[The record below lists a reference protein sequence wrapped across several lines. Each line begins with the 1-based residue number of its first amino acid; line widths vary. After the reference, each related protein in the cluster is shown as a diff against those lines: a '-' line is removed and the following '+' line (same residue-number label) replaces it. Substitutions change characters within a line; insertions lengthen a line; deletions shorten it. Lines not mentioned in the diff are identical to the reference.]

1 MKENREIRTVLKLA
15 NSDKNRTI
23 DIQDTERLVDLIDN
37 LDMYSAQADAEEAR
51 IKELDAEVQ
60 ILLPEMFTL
69 SSSFTFVK
77 RVQCIYVSTAVTIYL
92 IILTRTYIYW

>member
-60 ILLPEMFTL
+60 ILPEMFTL

-77 RVQCIYVSTAVTIYL
+77 RVFMLAQPLQY
-92 IILTRTYIYW
+92 ILLY

>member
-1 MKENREIRTVLKLA
+1 MKENREIRTVLQLA

-60 ILLPEMFTL
+60 ILPEMFTL

-77 RVQCIYVSTAVTIYL
+77 RVFMLAQPLQY
-92 IILTRTYIYW
+92 ILLY

>member
-23 DIQDTERLVDLIDN
+23 DVQDTERLVDLIDN

-77 RVQCIYVSTAVTIYL
+77 RVFMLAQPLQY
-92 IILTRTYIYW
+92 ILLY

>member
-1 MKENREIRTVLKLA
+1 MKENREIRTVLQLA

-60 ILLPEMFTL
+60 ILPEMFTL
-69 SSSFTFVK
+69 SFVK
-77 RVQCIYVSTAVTIYL
+77 RVFMLAQPLQY
-92 IILTRTYIYW
+92 ILLY

>member
-23 DIQDTERLVDLIDN
+23 DIQDTERLMDLIDN

-77 RVQCIYVSTAVTIYL
+77 RVFMLAQPLQY
-92 IILTRTYIYW
+92 ILLY

>member
-69 SSSFTFVK
+69 SSSFTYVK
-77 RVQCIYVSTAVTIYL
+77 RVFMLAQPLQY
-92 IILTRTYIYW
+92 ILLY

>member
-1 MKENREIRTVLKLA
+1 MVYHKTFIKRCEIQSLLKENREIRTVLNLA

-51 IKELDAEVQ
+51 INELDAEVHG
-60 ILLPEMFTL
+60 LP
-69 SSSFTFVK
+69 
-77 RVQCIYVSTAVTIYL
+77 
-92 IILTRTYIYW
+92 

>member
-1 MKENREIRTVLKLA
+1 M
-15 NSDKNRTI
+15 
-23 DIQDTERLVDLIDN
+23 DLIDN

-60 ILLPEMFTL
+60 ILLPEMLTL

-77 RVQCIYVSTAVTIYL
+77 RVFMLAQPLQY
-92 IILTRTYIYW
+92 ILLY

>member
-1 MKENREIRTVLKLA
+1 M
-15 NSDKNRTI
+15 
-23 DIQDTERLVDLIDN
+23 DLIDN

-69 SSSFTFVK
+69 FSSFTFVK
-77 RVQCIYVSTAVTIYL
+77 RVFMLAQPLQY
-92 IILTRTYIYW
+92 ILLY

>member
-60 ILLPEMFTL
+60 ILPEMFPFPRHL
-69 SSSFTFVK
+69 H
-77 RVQCIYVSTAVTIYL
+77 L
-92 IILTRTYIYW
+92 

>member
-1 MKENREIRTVLKLA
+1 MYIILFYKMVYHKTFIKRCEIQSLLKENREIRTVLNLA

-51 IKELDAEVQ
+51 IKELDAEVHG
-60 ILLPEMFTL
+60 LP
-69 SSSFTFVK
+69 
-77 RVQCIYVSTAVTIYL
+77 
-92 IILTRTYIYW
+92 

>member
-37 LDMYSAQADAEEAR
+37 LDMYSVQADAEEAR

-60 ILLPEMFTL
+60 ILPEMFTL

-77 RVQCIYVSTAVTIYL
+77 RVFMLAQPLQY
-92 IILTRTYIYW
+92 ILLY

>member
-69 SSSFTFVK
+69 S
-77 RVQCIYVSTAVTIYL
+77 L
-92 IILTRTYIYW
+92 

>member
-51 IKELDAEVQ
+51 IKELDVEVQ

-77 RVQCIYVSTAVTIYL
+77 RVFMLAQPLQY
-92 IILTRTYIYW
+92 ILLY

>member
-1 MKENREIRTVLKLA
+1 MKENREIRTVLNLA

-69 SSSFTFVK
+69 SLSFTFVK
-77 RVQCIYVSTAVTIYL
+77 RVFMLAQPLQY
-92 IILTRTYIYW
+92 ILLY

>member
-1 MKENREIRTVLKLA
+1 MVYHKTFIKRYEIQSLLKENREIRTVLKLA

-51 IKELDAEVQ
+51 IKELDAEVHG
-60 ILLPEMFTL
+60 LP
-69 SSSFTFVK
+69 
-77 RVQCIYVSTAVTIYL
+77 
-92 IILTRTYIYW
+92 

>member
-77 RVQCIYVSTAVTIYL
+77 RVFMLAHPLQY
-92 IILTRTYIYW
+92 ILLY

>member
-60 ILLPEMFTL
+60 ILLPEMLTL

-77 RVQCIYVSTAVTIYL
+77 RVFMLAQPLQY
-92 IILTRTYIYW
+92 ILLY

>member
-51 IKELDAEVQ
+51 INELDAEVQ

-77 RVQCIYVSTAVTIYL
+77 RVFMLAQPLQY
-92 IILTRTYIYW
+92 ILLY

>member
-1 MKENREIRTVLKLA
+1 M
-15 NSDKNRTI
+15 
-23 DIQDTERLVDLIDN
+23 DLIDN

-60 ILLPEMFTL
+60 ILPEMFTL

-77 RVQCIYVSTAVTIYL
+77 RVFMLA
-92 IILTRTYIYW
+92 

>member
-1 MKENREIRTVLKLA
+1 MYHRCEIQSLLKENREIRTVLKLA

-77 RVQCIYVSTAVTIYL
+77 RVFMLAQPLQY
-92 IILTRTYIYW
+92 ILLY

>member
-23 DIQDTERLVDLIDN
+23 DIRDTERLVDLIDN

-77 RVQCIYVSTAVTIYL
+77 RVFMLAQPLQY
-92 IILTRTYIYW
+92 ILLY

>member
-1 MKENREIRTVLKLA
+1 MVYHKTFIKRCEIQSLLKENREIRTVLKLA

-51 IKELDAEVQ
+51 IKELDAEVHG
-60 ILLPEMFTL
+60 LP
-69 SSSFTFVK
+69 
-77 RVQCIYVSTAVTIYL
+77 
-92 IILTRTYIYW
+92 

>member
-1 MKENREIRTVLKLA
+1 MKENREIRTVLQLA

-77 RVQCIYVSTAVTIYL
+77 RVFMLAQPLQY
-92 IILTRTYIYW
+92 ILLY

>member
-60 ILLPEMFTL
+60 ILLPEMFIL

-77 RVQCIYVSTAVTIYL
+77 RVFMLAQPLQY
-92 IILTRTYIYW
+92 ILLY

>member
-1 MKENREIRTVLKLA
+1 MVYHKTFIKRCEIQSLLKENREIRTVLKLA

-51 IKELDAEVQ
+51 INELDAEVHG
-60 ILLPEMFTL
+60 LP
-69 SSSFTFVK
+69 
-77 RVQCIYVSTAVTIYL
+77 
-92 IILTRTYIYW
+92 

>member
-77 RVQCIYVSTAVTIYL
+77 RVF
-92 IILTRTYIYW
+92 ILAQPLQYILLY

>member
-77 RVQCIYVSTAVTIYL
+77 RVFMLAQPLQY
-92 IILTRTYIYW
+92 ILLY

>member
-60 ILLPEMFTL
+60 ILPEMFTL

-77 RVQCIYVSTAVTIYL
+77 HVFMLAQPLQY
-92 IILTRTYIYW
+92 ILLY

>member
-1 MKENREIRTVLKLA
+1 MKENKEIRTVLKLA

-77 RVQCIYVSTAVTIYL
+77 RVFMLAQPLQY
-92 IILTRTYIYW
+92 ILLY

>member
-37 LDMYSAQADAEEAR
+37 LDMHSAQADAEEAR

-77 RVQCIYVSTAVTIYL
+77 RVFMLAQPLQY
-92 IILTRTYIYW
+92 ILLY

>member
-51 IKELDAEVQ
+51 IKELDAEVH

-77 RVQCIYVSTAVTIYL
+77 RVFMLAQPLQY
-92 IILTRTYIYW
+92 ILLY